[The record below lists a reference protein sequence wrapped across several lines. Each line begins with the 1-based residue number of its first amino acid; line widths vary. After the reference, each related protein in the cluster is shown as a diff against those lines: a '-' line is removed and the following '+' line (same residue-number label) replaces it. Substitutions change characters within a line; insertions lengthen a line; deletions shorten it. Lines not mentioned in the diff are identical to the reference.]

1 MAGALDPV
9 DDTCCV
15 FQAVEVC
22 TSGGGGGMVVGDAVT
37 GGIAN
42 TVLYV
47 DGAGDLG
54 SIAGFEFDDVTSLFT
69 VPSAIALTSDPLAAT
84 SLLGGVKIRN
94 NAGAL
99 EVSQNGGAWGAIGG
113 IAIGQTVGGG
123 TNDAILFVSNF
134 GTLANSAL
142 LTFDAAGTVT
152 LNGTLLTS
160 SGSGSPFTIQ
170 ADGTTA
176 IGVSIVGGNIAAY
189 TASAE
194 VFGFSVVPP
203 LTKEW
208 ATGAITTQ
216 RENLFRSPTYS
227 FVGAST
233 ITVASTL
240 AVEGPPAAGL
250 NATITEARSLDVDP
264 NAAGTSMSVIGQ
276 TAIEGTGGNTAV
288 LSVYANRTSGA
299 DFGLKMEATATT
311 VNGSSTVYLN
321 VGNTTL
327 WTMTGGL
334 ATLSYENATTNTTLD
349 VFDTRRTTS
358 GTAAVNMGAGHTMTL
373 EDAGGTQF
381 TASRYSTIIQTATAG
396 TPSSQVDIYTV
407 AAGTLALQATFGSS
421 SRGFYVPSTSRIAF
435 GTPAANGS
443 LMISSSIC
451 TFNMGTI
458 AFGYSFT
465 TGVSSSG
472 ARKLMTFTAA
482 AHTAQTAGTEI
493 SNFDINLSA
502 TKQWA
507 TGAITTQRE
516 IRIQAPTYAFVGAS
530 TITDAATFY
539 INGAPQQGTN
549 ATITNAYALWIDA
562 GRIRIDQGVALGGG
576 AAPTLGT
583 IGGSGPATAAQ
594 NQWLEVTIDGIRN
607 WVPCWQ

>member
-1 MAGALDPV
+1 MAGTLSPV
-9 DDTCCV
+9 NDDCCV

-22 TSGGGGGMVVGDAVT
+22 TSGGGSMVIGDPVVG
-37 GGIAN
+37 GIN
-42 TVLYV
+42 TTVLYV
-47 DGAGDLG
+47 DSAGNLAGSTAFTFVAAEASYVQVNGAVVLGAG
-54 SIAGFEFDDVTSLFT
+54 STNV
-69 VPSAIALTSDPLAAT
+69 
-84 SLLGGVKIRN
+84 SLLGEVNLRN
-94 NAGAL
+94 NAGVF
-99 EVSQNGGAWGAIGG
+99 EISQNGGAYAPVGG
-113 IAIGQTVGGG
+113 LAIGQAISGSTANALLYVSGASTLANNAGLTFDGSGTLTLSGLSFTNALPGGAASFAV
-123 TNDAILFVSNF
+123 D
-134 GTLANSAL
+134 GTLAI
-142 LTFDAAGTVT
+142 GI
-152 LNGTLLTS
+152 GITS
-160 SGSGSPFTIQ
+160 
-170 ADGTTA
+170 
-176 IGVSIVGGNIAAY
+176 GNITAY
-189 TASAE
+189 TASTE
-194 VFGFSVVPP
+194 NIGFYVAPAA
-203 LTKEW
+203 TKEW

-216 RENLFRSPTYS
+216 RENVFLAPTYS

-240 AVEGPPAAGL
+240 SVAGPPAAGT

-264 NAAGTSMSVIGQ
+264 DAAGTSMSVIGQ
-276 TAIEGTGGNTAV
+276 TAIAGSTGDTSRLAVYDNRSSATA
-288 LSVYANRTSGA
+288 
-299 DFGLKMEATATT
+299 FGLKMELATT
-311 VNGSSTVYLN
+311 TLNASTTVDISI
-321 VGNTTL
+321 GNTVL
-327 WTMTGGL
+327 WAMTSGL
-334 ATLSYENATTNTTLD
+334 ATLSFENATTNTTLD
-349 VFDTRRTTS
+349 MFDTRRTTS
-358 GTAAVNMGAGHTMTL
+358 GTAAANLGAGHTMTL

-381 TASRYSTIIQTATAG
+381 TASRYATIVQTATAG

-407 AAGTLALQATFGSS
+407 AAGTLALQASFGSS
-421 SRGFYVPSTSRIAF
+421 GRGFYVPSTSRIAF
-435 GTPAANGS
+435 GTPAANGA
-443 LMISSSIC
+443 LMISSNIC
-451 TFNMGTI
+451 TFTMGTI

-465 TGVSSSG
+465 TGISSSG

-493 SNFDINLSA
+493 NNFDINLSA

-516 IRIQAPTYAFVGAS
+516 IRVQAPTYAFVGAS

-539 INGAPQQGTN
+539 IDNAPQQGTN

>member
-1 MAGALDPV
+1 MLTPMSGALVPI

-15 FQAVEVC
+15 FQPVEVC
-22 TSGGGGGMVVGDAVT
+22 TSGGSGGMVVGDAVT
-37 GGIAN
+37 GGVAN

-54 SIAGFEFDDVTSLFT
+54 STAGFGFNDSTSLFT
-69 VPSAIALTSDPLAAT
+69 VPSAIALTSDPAAAV
-84 SLLGGVKIRN
+84 SGAGGIRLRN

-99 EVSQNGGAWGAIGG
+99 EISANGGAYAPISASVAIGSAVAG
-113 IAIGQTVGGG
+113 STDDAVLFIAGGG
-123 TNDAILFVSNF
+123 LLAQDADDFSYVAGGSLDIGVTTNAAVVSVHCGTTGTMYVETGGPSDSGASLTVSDTLFVR
-134 GTLANSAL
+134 AERDVNSAVNTVL
-142 LTFDAAGTVT
+142 DALIVARGTSGVSSTAGVGASIAYVIANDTPAYVTAARASAALTTVTSGAEVSSYSISVLAAGALVT
-152 LNGTLLTS
+152 PFALTS
-160 SGSGSPFTIQ
+160 S
-170 ADGTTA
+170 
-176 IGVSIVGGNIAAY
+176 AA
-189 TASAE
+189 
-194 VFGFSVVPP
+194 
-203 LTKEW
+203 
-208 ATGAITTQ
+208 
-216 RENLFRSPTYS
+216 
-227 FVGAST
+227 
-233 ITVASTL
+233 TL
-240 AVEGPPAAGL
+240 A
-250 NATITEARSLDVDP
+250 
-264 NAAGTSMSVIGQ
+264 
-276 TAIEGTGGNTAV
+276 
-288 LSVYANRTSGA
+288 
-299 DFGLKMEATATT
+299 
-311 VNGSSTVYLN
+311 
-321 VGNTTL
+321 
-327 WTMTGGL
+327 
-334 ATLSYENATTNTTLD
+334 YENASTNTTLD

-358 GTAAVNMGAGHTMTL
+358 GTAAANLGAGHTMTL
-373 EDAGGTQF
+373 EDAGGTMF
-381 TASRYSTIIQTATAG
+381 TASRYATIIQTATAG

-407 AAGTLALQATFGSS
+407 AAGTLALQASFGSS

-443 LMISSSIC
+443 LQILSNIC
-451 TFNMGTI
+451 TFTMGTI

-465 TGVSSSG
+465 TGISSSG

-493 SNFDINLSA
+493 NNFDINLSA

-539 INGAPQQGTN
+539 INDAPQQGTN

-594 NQWLEVTIDGIRN
+594 NQWLEITINGTRN